1 MGSIKKFTDEMRD
14 IDISKL
20 TIQSDPN
27 REEQVKKPELF

>member
-14 IDISKL
+14 IDAKL